1 MRKIK
6 NWIKNKIKSWKDGLK
21 EWLKRSWK
29 IIKKTRFF
37 LGIVCLAI
45 GISGAVCYYEG
56 KDLYSDYQEAMKIWE
71 DYNTRHGLK
80 SAEELE
86 AYSEADEQVSQ
97 DGNGVSE
104 TPSIP
109 IKEMSVE
116 DEIRTIAKREK
127 FKDADL
133 LVRIASC
140 ESGLIPRRDSDVKT
154 SSAKGL
160 FQILNMHGLT
170 AEERYDTDTS
180 TTWAINK
187 IKAGGLNAW
196 NASKHCWNI

>member
-1 MRKIK
+1 MLKTKIQNAVK
-6 NWIKNKIKSWKDGLK
+6 RFKKSK
-21 EWLKRSWK
+21 
-29 IIKKTRFF
+29 F
-37 LGIVCLAI
+37 LL
-45 GISGAVCYYEG
+45 GAVCLVIGATGMFIWLEG
-56 KDLYSDYQEAMKIWE
+56 Q
-71 DYNTRHGLK
+71 DYNDWLQEGLSYTHREIVIK
-80 SAEELE
+80 DVGASVKAEVR
-86 AYSEADEQVSQ
+86 ASQ
-97 DGNGVSE
+97 DGSGE
-104 TPSIP
+104 TQSPPP

-116 DEIRTIAKREK
+116 DEIRTIAKREN